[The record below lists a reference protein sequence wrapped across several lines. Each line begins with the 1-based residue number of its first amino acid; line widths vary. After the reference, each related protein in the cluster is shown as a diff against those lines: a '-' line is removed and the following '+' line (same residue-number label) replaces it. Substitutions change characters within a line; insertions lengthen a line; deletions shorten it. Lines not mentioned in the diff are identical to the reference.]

1 MNKRVKNIAVEGI
14 GYSLPKLNLG
24 LEKVQPEIVV
34 LKILPRIKEEG
45 GGIQYYVQDDTYSVK
60 VSYEG
65 AFNKEGKQQVL
76 HTYVPEGS
84 PLVEGPLFQGTTG
97 YIKVDR
103 LQLDIIREVF
113 SEGDYLA
120 VIGWTSDVFLG
131 INKAGFPSLSMIL
144 FNKEGLQL
152 GRVPGNKTIAPYPK
166 PDGRTIAARQHKEG
180 VAGLKKDDI
189 PF

>member
-1 MNKRVKNIAVEGI
+1 VKDIAVEGI
-14 GYSLPKLNLG
+14 RYSLPKLNLG

-34 LKILPRIKEEG
+34 LKILPHIKEEG
-45 GGIQYYVQDDTYSVK
+45 GGVQYYAQEDGTYSVK

-65 AFNKEGKQQVL
+65 AFNKKGEQQVL
-76 HTYVPEGS
+76 HTYIPEGS

-103 LQLDIIREVF
+103 LQLEIIKEVF

-120 VIGWTSDVFLG
+120 LIGWSSDVFLG
-131 INKAGFPSLSMIL
+131 VNKAGFPSLSMIL

-152 GRVPGNKTIAPYPK
+152 GRVPGNKTITPFPK

-180 VAGLKKDDI
+180 VAGLVKKDDI